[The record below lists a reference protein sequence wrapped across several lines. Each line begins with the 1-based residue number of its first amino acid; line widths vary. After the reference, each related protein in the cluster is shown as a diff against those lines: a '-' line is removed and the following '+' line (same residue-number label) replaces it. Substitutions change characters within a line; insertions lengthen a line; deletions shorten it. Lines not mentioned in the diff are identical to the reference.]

1 MSPDGNKQHLCTFTA
16 MARATSACLGL
27 ARPFTADEICGVI
40 IGFEGTRKQ
49 GVKAVDE
56 AKLLQLLATRGVSQD
71 QFRAA
76 LFVNVL
82 DAQTAQLLRA
92 HIARVDGMAAPA
104 AAAGA
109 GESEDEEE
117 EEEDEEEKDTDA
129 RMEAAA
135 GVGGKPDAG
144 NDSDEEPAQSAQMYS
159 AGCEEAHALFVERT
173 ARIDA
178 FVLAAGACHA
188 AGLGAAPS
196 EVTSCAASAGAP
208 LGQALSATPSLR
220 GLMLLNEHPD
230 LLGALAAAPS
240 SDPMFGGPS
249 STALGACSAAT
260 RVAAAC
266 ARQAVSDLETQAS
279 RRRAFWRS
287 SPRPGRLW
295 S

>member
-1 MSPDGNKQHLCTFTA
+1 VLRRNKKRAKLDTEWMSPDGNKQHLCTFTA

-27 ARPFTADEICGVI
+27 ARPFTADEIRGVTV
-40 IGFEGTRKQ
+40 GFEGTGKK
-49 GVKAVDE
+49 GTKAVDE
-56 AKLLQLLATRGVSQD
+56 AKLLKLLATRGVSKD
-71 QFRAA
+71 QFCAA

-117 EEEDEEEKDTDA
+117 EEEEAEEEDADA
-129 RMEAAA
+129 RTEAAA
-135 GVGGKPDAG
+135 ARRGASGKPDAG
-144 NDSDEEPAQSAQMYS
+144 EETDEESAQSAEMYS
-159 AGCEEAHALFVERT
+159 AGCEEAYSLFVERT
-173 ARIDA
+173 ASIDTS
-178 FVLAAGACHA
+178 VLAAGACHA

-196 EVTSCAASAGAP
+196 AVTSRAGAP

-249 STALGACSAAT
+249 STAPGACSAAPWLLHLQGKEANC
-260 RVAAAC
+260 V
-266 ARQAVSDLETQAS
+266 
-279 RRRAFWRS
+279 
-287 SPRPGRLW
+287 
-295 S
+295 